1 MNAPPL
7 ALPSHTH
14 HCTSIL
20 KKEAP
25 KNVKLCIFFCFLY
38 LYCLTCYFLLHQVL
52 ESDLRKK
59 MAHAQEVYNNAK
71 HTLTYFSFQKQRLE
85 DLMSQMA
92 ERLRAVEGSLSDL
105 TDATSPEDIATV
117 KV

>member
-1 MNAPPL
+1 
-7 ALPSHTH
+7 
-14 HCTSIL
+14 
-20 KKEAP
+20 
-25 KNVKLCIFFCFLY
+25 
-38 LYCLTCYFLLHQVL
+38 
-52 ESDLRKK
+52 

-117 KV
+117 KVWHRHFCQRGTEEETEFKS

>member
-1 MNAPPL
+1 
-7 ALPSHTH
+7 
-14 HCTSIL
+14 
-20 KKEAP
+20 
-25 KNVKLCIFFCFLY
+25 
-38 LYCLTCYFLLHQVL
+38 
-52 ESDLRKK
+52 

-105 TDATSPEDIATV
+105 TDATSPEDIAAV
-117 KV
+117 KVRRCHFCQQASQETEFKSSLGNDCISMQFLHA